1 MSLTWLEAS
10 IEALKRKGPMNAA
23 QIVEAIDGLG
33 LRAISG
39 ATPEAT
45 VGAVLYTTIQDADPR
60 VKLVGPGTFE
70 HTGSSEPPRTLQV
83 VGRLEEM
90 DPRDVWAD
98 EARDFTPWLLE
109 NAQFLGDA
117 LGIDIQLDAREH
129 PVGSFSLDLFG
140 RDETNQCHLIVENQL
155 AETDHKHLGQVLTYA
170 AGTDAATIVW
180 VAPKFRDEHR
190 QALKFLNEKAGENAR
205 FFGVEVTVVRIA
217 DSLPAPLFTLVAMP
231 SEWRAQ
237 VAASRSASEL
247 SERREQY
254 HEFWTKYLDH
264 VHAKAPGLTKVRSA
278 STRNWTNINY
288 LRKGINISL
297 AFLSKNRV
305 ICEVYID
312 VGSAELNSGILHALM
327 ANKAEVEREVGESL
341 IWDDVP
347 LKRAC
352 RIRTVTQGDVA
363 NKSEHGR
370 IINWLMDHQIAMLR
384 SVKPLVDV
392 LDESM
397 WHADES
403 EEHESD

>member
-10 IEALKRKGPMNAA
+10 IEALKSKGPMNAA
-23 QIVEAIDGLG
+23 QIVEAIGGLG
-33 LRAISG
+33 LRAIGDS
-39 ATPEAT
+39 TPEAT
-45 VGAVLYTTIQDADPR
+45 VGAALYTAVQDGDPR
-60 VKLVGPGTFE
+60 VKLVGPGAFE
-70 HTGSSEPPRTLQV
+70 HTGSKEPSRTLQV

-155 AETDHKHLGQVLTYA
+155 AETDHKHLGQLLTYA

-190 QALKFLNEKAGENAR
+190 QALKFLNDKAGENAR
-205 FFGVEVTVVRIA
+205 FFGVEVSVVRIA
-217 DSLPAPLFTLVAMP
+217 DSLPAPLFKLVAMP

-237 VAASRSASEL
+237 VAASRNASEL
-247 SERREQY
+247 SERREMY

-264 VHAKAPGLTKVRSA
+264 VHATSPGLTKVRSA

-312 VGSAELNSGILHALM
+312 VGNAELNSGILHTLM
-327 ANKAEVEREVGESL
+327 DNKAEVEREVGESL

-352 RIRTVTQGDVA
+352 RIRAMTPGDIA
-363 NKSEHGR
+363 NDADHDR
-370 IINWLMDHQIAMLR
+370 IIRWLMDHQTTMLR
-384 SVKPLVDV
+384 SVKPHVDA

-397 WHADES
+397 WHVEETD
-403 EEHESD
+403 EHEDD